1 MSKIKVYKASAGSG
15 KTFTLAIEYIALLI
29 RNPRSYKNILAVTF
43 TNKATTEMKERI
55 MGKLHELSRGEASAK
70 PYLEKLVNDFQLT
83 PDVIENNARQA
94 LDNIIHDYGRFRIET
109 IDSFFLSILR
119 NMTRE
124 LNIGARI
131 NIDLD
136 TDTALSNAID
146 DILQHLQPQS
156 PELKPIIDF
165 MEEQIDD
172 DKSWNIAAEL
182 KLYGKHIFDEFYQE
196 HGTAL
201 ANAIDNNPKLISDYR
216 STIFKLTERIKE
228 DLADVANR
236 FENALNAHGLDVSK
250 LKNGKVI
257 AGYFHK
263 FIRCDLTELSKAR
276 GKSIDNYLLG
286 ADQWVKKND
295 LDRNTIERV
304 VNDTLLPLMEEAERL
319 RTKNLSLLIS
329 CQLSVAHVRKLQ
341 LLNCIRKRLSLQSRE
356 DNRYLLSDVNNML
369 RTMVSS
375 SDASFIFE
383 KVGANIR
390 HIMIDEFQDTSQMQW
405 NNFHQLLTET
415 LATGHESLIVG
426 DVKQSIYRWRNGN
439 WNILND
445 MRDGTR
451 LDNAYPFLI
460 RNLDTNYRS
469 RQNIIEFNNM
479 LFLRLRALI
488 ASEGQ
493 TEFEQ
498 VYQDVKQRPSSL
510 SGGYAELVYPEAGA
524 DVFELLAKQI
534 DHCLAAGIP
543 PRQMAVIVRT
553 NAEAAQVAA
562 SLKERSGLHVVSS
575 QAYRMDAS
583 PALRTIIAAMRYL
596 NDPSHGIAVAQLAF
610 LYQHEVLQ
618 STIQLSSITADS
630 VRNLLPNDFVES
642 FDRLR
647 ELPVAELAEQLFR
660 IFRLHRIPDQ
670 DAYLCQFFDEMSQQT
685 MPSPTIADL
694 LTLWDNKLHATTIPS
709 GQVNGIQVITIHK
722 SKGLEFGTVFI
733 PFCNWSIEGITQRST
748 VWCKPRQEPF
758 SQLDILSVNY
768 SQKMN
773 DSIYHD
779 DYQNEK
785 FQRLVENI
793 NLLYVALTRAKD
805 NLFVWCPP
813 KLRSQSVDGLLRSI
827 IPDGYTIGKLAVE
840 ASASNDQTDT
850 QSVTFDSIDN
860 KHICFRQ
867 SSNAKEF
874 FAAENVLADDPANTS
889 GNTFVT
895 NGIIMHELFAHLQ
908 TAADL
913 PQAMARLVRDG
924 LITNGQEQ
932 EHITQLTLWALK
944 HPTAQKWF
952 DGKGKL
958 FNECDILFRQDGVA
972 QVRRPDRVI
981 VYDDHVA
988 VIDFKF
994 GNPHPEHKKQVG
1006 EYVRL
1011 LHQMGHTH
1019 IKGYIWY
1026 VYLNHI
1032 ESIGLS

>member
-29 RNPRSYKNILAVTF
+29 RNPRSYRNILAVTF

-55 MGKLHELSRGEASAK
+55 MGKLRELGRGEAAAR
-70 PYLEKLVNDFQLT
+70 PYMEKLVNDFQFA
-83 PDVIENNARQA
+83 PDEIMDNARQA

-124 LNIGARI
+124 LNVGARI

-136 TDTALSNAID
+136 TDTALDNAIN
-146 DILQHLQPQS
+146 DILQHLHPQS

-172 DKSWNIAAEL
+172 DKSWNIASEL
-182 KLYGKHIFDEFYQE
+182 KLYGRHIFDEFYQE
-196 HGTAL
+196 HGTTL
-201 ANAIDNNPKLISDYR
+201 ANAIDGNPKLIPSYR
-216 STIFKLTERIKE
+216 ATILKLMELIKE
-228 DLADVANR
+228 ELADVAHR
-236 FENALNAHGLDVSK
+236 FDEALNSHGLDVSE

-257 AGYFHK
+257 AGYFNK
-263 FIRCDLTELSKAR
+263 FSRPDLTELTKAR
-276 GKSIDNYLLG
+276 GKSIDNCLLG
-286 ADQWVKKND
+286 TDQWIKKND
-295 LDRNTIERV
+295 PNRNTIEQLV
-304 VNDTLLPLMEEAERL
+304 DNTLLPLMTEAEKL
-319 RTKNLSLLIS
+319 RAKDLPLLIS

-341 LLNCIRKRLSLQSRE
+341 LLSCIRKRLSQQSRE
-356 DNRYLLSDVNNML
+356 ENRYLLSDVNNML

-375 SDASFIFE
+375 NDASFIFE

-405 NNFHQLLTET
+405 NNFHQLLAET
-415 LATGHESLIVG
+415 LAAGHESLIVG

-445 MRDGTR
+445 MREGTR

-479 LFLRLRALI
+479 LFSQLRPLV
-488 ASEGQ
+488 ASDGHP
-493 TEFEQ
+493 EFEL
-498 VYQDVKQRPSSL
+498 VYQDVEQRPSSL
-510 SGGYAELVYPEAGA
+510 SGGHAELVYPEAGV
-524 DVFELLAKQI
+524 DVCELLAKQI

-553 NAEAAQVAA
+553 NAEAAQVA
-562 SLKERSGLHVVSS
+562 SFLKERSRLNVVSS

-583 PALRTIIAAMRYL
+583 LALRILIAAMRYL
-596 NDPSHGIAVAQLAF
+596 SDPTHGIAAAQLAY

-618 STIQLSSITADS
+618 STIRLSDITAET
-630 VRNLLPNDFVES
+630 VRDLLPNDFVES

-647 ELPVAELAEQLFR
+647 KLPVVELAEQLYCIFHLQR
-660 IFRLHRIPDQ
+660 IADQ
-670 DAYLCQFFDEMSQQT
+670 DAYLCQFFDEISQQT
-685 MPSPTIADL
+685 TLSPSIADL
-694 LTLWDNKLHATTIPS
+694 LTFWDNKLHATPIPS
-709 GQVNGIQVITIHK
+709 GQADGIQVITIHK

-733 PFCNWSIEGITQRST
+733 PFCNWSIEGVTQRST
-748 VWCKPRQEPF
+748 VWCTPQQEPF
-758 SQLDILSVNY
+758 SQLDILSINY
-768 SQKMN
+768 SQKMD

-813 KLRSQSVDGLLRSI
+813 KLRSQSVDGLLRAI
-827 IPDGYTIGKLAVE
+827 IPDNYSIGGLTVE
-840 ASASNDQTDT
+840 ASAPNNQANT
-850 QSVTFDSIDN
+850 QPVTFDSIDN

-874 FAAENVLADDPANTS
+874 FATENTPSDSSSD
-889 GNTFVT
+889 TFIA
-895 NGIIMHELFAHLQ
+895 NGIIMHELFADLL

-913 PQAMARLVRDG
+913 PHAMERLVRNG
-924 LITNGQEQ
+924 LITSAQEQ
-932 EHITQLTLWALK
+932 EHIAQLTLWALK

-952 DGKGKL
+952 NGEGKL

-994 GNPHPEHKKQVG
+994 GNPHPEYRQQVG
-1006 EYVRL
+1006 EYVEL
-1011 LHQMGHTH
+1011 LRQMGYTC

-1032 ESIGLS
+1032 ESVGQP